1 MKNYQVAVALRLNR
15 QFHNSER
22 SSRSAIKVPP
32 QNLTR
37 SYNSAHSLTLREVCC
52 FTDARIEQKKVRPK
66 APIERPS
73 SYCLPPEAQPG
84 ILSGNCPTMDNF
96 SIQIS
101 SNLVNKLVE
110 DAEKSKRKP
119 RRTKK
124 ATRERPQPQAKIT
137 QKQGSDDSETLKGP
151 GAKGWPFQSPLF
163 VPVTPPSQS
172 PYEELDAIR
181 SVLQESERV
190 VEQLQKQE
198 ENMLQEV
205 TQKAKE
211 LRDKEFKLPF
221 QKPMPCSNEKDACL
235 SCYKEHADNPLK
247 CAGVVTSFE
256 NCARRIRQQVGSA
269 EK

>member
-1 MKNYQVAVALRLNR
+1 M
-15 QFHNSER
+15 FH
-22 SSRSAIKVPP
+22 
-32 QNLTR
+32 
-37 SYNSAHSLTLREVCC
+37 SYWLSFDSHFYLGSNWAQLHKY
-52 FTDARIEQKKVRPK
+52 FQ
-66 APIERPS
+66 PS
-73 SYCLPPEAQPG
+73 G

-124 ATRERPQPQAKIT
+124 APREPPQPQAKIT
-137 QKQGSDDSETLKGP
+137 QKQGSDESGTLKGP
-151 GAKGWPFQSPLF
+151 GAEGWPFQSPLF

-181 SVLQESERV
+181 SVLQKSERV
-190 VEQLQKQE
+190 VERLQKQE

-247 CAGVVTSFE
+247 CAGVVKSFE

-269 EK
+269 EKY